1 MAVSNFWPVR
11 YNLGQVINYAANPE
25 KTDADTYSQEQYQ
38 ALADVLA
45 YAKNEEKTEKQFYV
59 QGINCD
65 PEIARTQFINV
76 KKRFNKTEG
85 IQAYH
90 GYLSFRENEVTP
102 AQCQAI
108 GMEFAQRVWG
118 DNYQVVVTTHL
129 NTKHLHCHFVVNSV
143 SFVNGLMLHDE
154 EKAWFKFKE
163 IADEICQAHGL
174 SVVKDPKRN
183 RDPYYLVKKNEEG
196 GPTRYNILKEV
207 IDQAIS
213 MSRNM
218 HEFRAFLDNMG
229 YSYNLSSNRKYWT
242 VTPKGS
248 KKPIRLYRLGD
259 DYTND
264 RIMERIRDNPET
276 VRDNQVRFWKFS
288 DKQYGFRTR
297 ADKLKKKDG
306 LRNLYLYYCY
316 KLGYLPKYRKNRSSY
331 RLHYLLKED
340 LTKIDM
346 ISAEA
351 RLLGKYSIENAEQL
365 FDRKDTLI
373 IEIDLLEKER
383 RNLYRQEKTNVSVSR
398 NLASVNDSLKEKR
411 KDVKL
416 IDDIAVRSDLIEQNI
431 ETIDEKERREKE
443 KNELFR

>member
-1 MAVSNFWPVR
+1 MAVSNLWPVR
-11 YNLGQVINYAANPE
+11 YNLGQVINYAANPD
-25 KTDADTYSQEQYQ
+25 KTDADTYTQEQYQ
-38 ALADVLA
+38 ALADVLS

-65 PEIARTQFINV
+65 PEIARTQFINI
-76 KKRFNKTEG
+76 KNRFNKTEG

-90 GYLSFRENEVTP
+90 GYLSFNENEVTP

-108 GMEFAQRVWG
+108 GMEFAQKVWG
-118 DNYQVVVTTHL
+118 EKYQVVVTTHL
-129 NTKHLHCHFVVNSV
+129 NTKHLHCHFVVNSI
-143 SFVNGLMLHDE
+143 SFVDGIRLHE
-154 EKAWFKFKE
+154 GSSWFRFSKVV
-163 IADEICQAHGL
+163 DQICKAHGL
-174 SVVKDPKRN
+174 SVMKDPERN

-229 YSYNLSSNRKYWT
+229 YTYNLSQNRKYWT

-259 DYTND
+259 DYTSD
-264 RIMERIRDNPET
+264 RIMERLKDNPES

-297 ADKLKKKDG
+297 GDKLRKKGG

-316 KLGYLPKYRKNRSSY
+316 KLGYLPKYRKNRSNY

-340 LTKIDM
+340 LTKIDI

-373 IEIDLLEKER
+373 REIDLLEKER
-383 RNLYRQEKTNVSVSR
+383 RNLYRQDKTDVSVSR
-398 NLASVNDSLKEKR
+398 SLASVNDSLKEKR